1 MSEKTLWKWL
11 NKKMA
16 HDPNWRSAR
25 LEKCLEKG
33 IPDAVVRFT
42 DSNSRTMLITFMELK
57 DWSESPKHPLSVE
70 QKNFIQTFGGAVLIR
85 AQDKLCMLGKNHNL
99 VPLMSADV
107 GYALS
112 HGIVTPI
119 SDFTPAWLNAAL
131 THCEL

>member
-1 MSEKTLWKWL
+1 MSERTLWKWL

-16 HDPNWRSAR
+16 DDQYWAGIR

-33 IPDAVVRFT
+33 IPDAVIRYDNQNDPIIHT
-42 DSNSRTMLITFMELK
+42 TFMELK

-70 QKNFIQTFGGAVLIR
+70 QKNFIQIFGGVVLIK
-85 AQDKLCMLGKNHNL
+85 AKDKLCVFGSNHNL
-99 VPLMSADV
+99 IPLMSANV
-107 GYALS
+107 EYALS
-112 HGIVTPI
+112 NGIVIPI